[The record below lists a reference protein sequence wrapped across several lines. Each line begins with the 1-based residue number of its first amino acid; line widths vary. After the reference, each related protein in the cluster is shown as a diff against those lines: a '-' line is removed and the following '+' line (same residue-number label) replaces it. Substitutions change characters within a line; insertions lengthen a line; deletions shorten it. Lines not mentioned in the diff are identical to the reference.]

1 MQRVANPSLTLIDI
15 HQSFQQTLFNGN
27 ARVQEFEL
35 PFSKGSSKSLRKS
48 RDPVKD
54 LLYVAFS

>member
-1 MQRVANPSLTLIDI
+1 MQRVANPFLTLMNI
-15 HQSFQQTLFNGN
+15 HQPFQQPLFNEN

-48 RDPVKD
+48 RNPVKG